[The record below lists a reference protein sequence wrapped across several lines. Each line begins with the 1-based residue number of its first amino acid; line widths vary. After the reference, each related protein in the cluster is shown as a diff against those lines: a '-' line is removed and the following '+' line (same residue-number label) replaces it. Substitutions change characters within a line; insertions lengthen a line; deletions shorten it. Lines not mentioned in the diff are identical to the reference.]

1 MPQRKAKKPR
11 TYPDPARLKS
21 SIKDLLNRRYGEKGE
36 DIPKLGLPDDSIIE
50 HRLLEL
56 IEFYKTPWPNANN
69 ESPQWNVWYV
79 LAPSGYAKDSREL
92 DKLLH
97 EDIPKAKRPATKIA
111 RENRALELIGT
122 IFDEGWRR
130 DFKTKEIIW
139 SKPFVKKVETP
150 EEIEERKARSR
161 AMANAMWRRGSR
173 DS

>member
-11 TYPDPARLKS
+11 TYPDASRLKA
-21 SIKDLLNRRYGEKGE
+21 SIQDLLNRRYGESGE

-50 HRLLEL
+50 KRLLEL
-56 IEFYKTPWPNANN
+56 IEFYKTPWPNSKN

-97 EDIPKAKRPATKIA
+97 EEIPKAKRPATKIA

-122 IFDEGWRR
+122 IFDEGWQR

-139 SKPFVKKVETP
+139 RTPFVRKEPTP
-150 EEIEERKARSR
+150 EEIEERKAQSR
-161 AMANAMWRRGSR
+161 AMADAMWRRGSR

>member
-11 TYPDPARLKS
+11 TYPDASKLKA
-21 SIKDLLNRRYGEKGE
+21 SIQDLLHRRYGESGE

-50 HRLLEL
+50 KRLLEL
-56 IEFYKTPWPNANN
+56 IEFYKTPWPNSNN

-97 EDIPKAKRPATKIA
+97 EDIPKAKRPATKIQ

-139 SKPFVKKVETP
+139 SKPFVRKEPTP

>member
-11 TYPDPARLKS
+11 SYPDPARLKS
-21 SIKDLLNRRYGEKGE
+21 SIQDLLHRRYGESGE

-50 HRLLEL
+50 KRLLEL

-69 ESPQWNVWYV
+69 ESPEYNVWYV

-97 EDIPKAKRPATKIA
+97 EDIPKAKRLATKIQ
-111 RENRALELIGT
+111 RENKALALIGT
-122 IFDEGWRR
+122 IFDEGWQR

-139 SKPFVKKVETP
+139 SVPYKAPKKTP
-150 EEIEERKARSR
+150 EQIAKDKEQSR

>member
-11 TYPDPARLKS
+11 TYPDASRLKA
-21 SIKDLLNRRYGEKGE
+21 SIQDLLNRRYGESGE

-50 HRLLEL
+50 QRLLEL
-56 IEFYKTPWPNANN
+56 IEFYKTPWPNSNN

-97 EDIPKAKRPATKIA
+97 EDIPKAKRPATKIS

-122 IFDEGWRR
+122 IFDEGWQR

-139 SKPFVKKVETP
+139 RTPFVRKEPTP
-150 EEIEERKARSR
+150 EEIEERKAQSR
-161 AMANAMWRRGSR
+161 AMADAMWRRGSR

>member
-1 MPQRKAKKPR
+1 MPQRKAKRPR
-11 TYPDPARLKS
+11 TYPDAPKLKA
-21 SIKDLLNRRYGEKGE
+21 SIQDLLNRRYGESGE

-50 HRLLEL
+50 KRLLEL
-56 IEFYKTPWPNANN
+56 IEFYKTPWPNSNN

-97 EDIPKAKRPATKIA
+97 EDIPKAKRPATKIQ

>member
-11 TYPDPARLKS
+11 TYPDASRLKA
-21 SIKDLLNRRYGEKGE
+21 SIQDLLNRRYGESGE

-50 HRLLEL
+50 KRLLEL
-56 IEFYKTPWPNANN
+56 IEFYKTPWPNSKN

-97 EDIPKAKRPATKIA
+97 EEIPKAKRPATKIA

-122 IFDEGWRR
+122 IFDEGWQR

-139 SKPFVKKVETP
+139 RTPFVRKELTP
-150 EEIEERKARSR
+150 EEIEERKAQSR
-161 AMANAMWRRGSR
+161 AMADAMWRRGSR

>member
-21 SIKDLLNRRYGEKGE
+21 SIKDLLNRRYGESGE

-50 HRLLEL
+50 KRLLEL
-56 IEFYKTPWPNANN
+56 IEFYKTPWPNSNN

-97 EDIPKAKRPATKIA
+97 EDIPKAKRPATKIQ

-139 SKPFVKKVETP
+139 SKPFVRKEPTP
-150 EEIEERKARSR
+150 EEIEERKAQSR

>member
-1 MPQRKAKKPR
+1 MPQRKAKKHR

-21 SIKDLLNRRYGEKGE
+21 SIKDLLNRRYGESGE

-50 HRLLEL
+50 KRLLEL
-56 IEFYKTPWPNANN
+56 IEFYKTPWPNSNN

-97 EDIPKAKRPATKIA
+97 EDIPKAKRPATKIQ

-139 SKPFVKKVETP
+139 SKPFVRKEPTP
-150 EEIEERKARSR
+150 EEIEERKAQSR